1 MKKIFHEA
9 SAKSGVYRILNIKN
23 GRVYYGSTG
32 CFYKRAQAHI
42 NDLIYNRHSN
52 TYLLNDFNK
61 CSPDAFIFEV
71 VEVIEGTSTDWLAAE
86 QLFIDKHFDNQKQ
99 CYNITPNARETR
111 QGKKQ
116 KKKGNPLTD
125 KRFRSPSDEVIKKRA
140 QAIREAKKT
149 PEQKEKAKQHAK
161 NLWKDH
167 KADITLVHME
177 TGEEVY
183 VDKPLKTFAEERG
196 LSYKSLHLLTK
207 GKTKSCGGW
216 FVKGHKP
223 VYVSQKGQVRKPLG
237 NTHKQKIAASIKGI
251 KYDGVKIISPEG
263 DMLDLPINI
272 KRFCKENIIHY
283 STFLK
288 MINRQCKTCN
298 GWKALF

>member
-1 MKKIFHEA
+1 MKIDYKNSSNNNGIYKIT
-9 SAKSGVYRILNIKN
+9 NIIN
-23 GRVYYGSTG
+23 GRVYYGSTIR
-32 CFYKRAQAHI
+32 FKKRFASHLNA
-42 NDLIYNRHSN
+42 LEGNRHSN
-52 TYLLNDFNK
+52 MFLQNDFNK
-61 CSPDAFIFEV
+61 CGREAFLL
-71 VEVIEGTSTDWLAAE
+71 EVIEIVHEPSSLLVRE
-86 QLFIDKHFDNQKQ
+86 QHYLDQYYDNQKQ
-99 CYNITPNARETR
+99 CYNLRKDACDSRA
-111 QGKKQ
+111 GKKQ
-116 KKKGNPLTD
+116 KNVSDALKD
-125 KRFRSPSDEVIKKRA
+125 KRCKSPSDEVLKKRT

-272 KRFCKENIIHY
+272 KSFCKENIIHY

-288 MINRQCKTCN
+288 MINGQCKTCN